1 MMEFLL
7 IIGNMM
13 PSTFMI
19 TSPILIAAIG
29 GMICERAGVV
39 NIALEGLMVMGAM
52 TAAVAISQ
60 FGVSIPAALL
70 LAAIVGGMF
79 SLIHAFAS
87 VTLRAD
93 QVISG
98 TGINLLSLGVTVFI
112 CQLLFGSDRSPNHG
126 GMMRGF
132 LGLFPVE
139 WTSRATEWAYRS
151 FGAEIELP
159 GFLMLFPTVWIAIAI
174 LVLSWF
180 VLYKRPWGLRLRAAG
195 EHPQALASAGV
206 NVIRI
211 RYTAVLISGLLSGLA
226 GGSVVLTQDIHFT
239 VTTINGTGFIALAAV
254 SFGRWLPLGI
264 LGSSFI
270 FGMSTALAVHVANF
284 PRLLQ
289 LLPSQFFNAMPFL
302 ITLITLIIFSGKDY
316 APRSVGKPF
325 DKGKS

>member
-1 MMEFLL
+1 MEFLQTMW
-7 IIGNMM
+7 NMM

-19 TSPILIAAIG
+19 TSPILIAATG

-52 TAAVAISQ
+52 TAAVTQ
-60 FGVSIPAALL
+60 FFLGGAFGLSIPLALL
-70 LAAIVGGMF
+70 MASLVGGLF
-79 SLIHAFAS
+79 SLVHAFAS

-98 TGINLLSLGVTVFI
+98 AGINLLSLGLTVFV
-112 CQLLFGSDRSPNHG
+112 CQLLFNMDRTPSHI

-132 LGLFPVE
+132 LGLFP
-139 WTSRATEWAYRS
+139 
-151 FGAEIELP
+151 
-159 GFLMLFPTVWIAIAI
+159 TVWIALGI
-174 LVLSWF
+174 LAFSWYM
-180 VLYKRPWGLRLRAAG
+180 LYKRPWGLRLRAAG

-211 RYTAVLISGLLSGLA
+211 RYMAVLISGLLAGLA
-226 GGSVVLTQDIHFT
+226 GGSVVLTQDIQFT

-264 LGSSFI
+264 LGSSFL
-270 FGMSTALAVHVANF
+270 FGMSSALAVHIVNIRNLRMF
-284 PRLLQ
+284 
-289 LLPSQFFNAMPFL
+289 LPSEFFSAIPFL
-302 ITLITLIIFSGKDY
+302 ITLITLILFSGKDY